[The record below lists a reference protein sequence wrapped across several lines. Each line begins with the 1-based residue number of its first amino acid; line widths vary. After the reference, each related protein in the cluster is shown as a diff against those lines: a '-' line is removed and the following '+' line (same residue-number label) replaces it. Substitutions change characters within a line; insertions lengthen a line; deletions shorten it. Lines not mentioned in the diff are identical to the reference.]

1 MKTLMGKPERLLELG
16 GTKKDIALLAIGGIA
31 LVCSLLKW
39 QPFPLTCSVGGHCAV
54 RCSHHSGGLYR
65 PCHGL

>member
-39 QPFPLTCSVGGHCAV
+39 QPFPLTWRGSQSYCVACRSCW
-54 RCSHHSGGLYR
+54 RQSSGS
-65 PCHGL
+65 